1 MTATVKTWAEVKE
14 LLHEAIQLS
23 AAERASFLDRVCTA
37 DPALRGELESLLSSS
52 DALPNDFLSA
62 AAPFLGE
69 VNLVLEEGGM
79 FAEHFRLVRR
89 LGEGGMGQVWLA
101 EQTAPVRRSV
111 ALKLIKAGT
120 VDSSVVHRFKAE
132 RQSLAIMDHPAI
144 ARVFDAGA
152 TPQGQ
157 PYFVMEYV
165 PGLPITDYC
174 DERRLGIPARLEL
187 FMQTCDGV
195 QHAHQKG
202 VIHRDLKPANILVV
216 EVDGKPTV
224 RIIDF
229 GLAKAIAPAAGEAQ
243 LTQFA
248 LFAGTPGYMSPE
260 QLAAGSSD
268 VDTRTDVYSLG
279 VILYVLLTGST
290 LFDAKRW
297 RDKPLDE
304 VLRHLREDEPA
315 APSSRFR
322 VEGSEAMAEARGGD
336 RKKLA
341 RQLGGDLDAITMRA
355 LAKDRSLRYASP
367 SELVADLKRFLA
379 HVPIAARPAS
389 AGYQMRKY
397 VRRHRVAVG
406 AAALLMLLLGAFSVV
421 LAIAVV
427 RISRERDR
435 ATRITDFM
443 TGMFKVSDP
452 SEARGNSVTAREI
465 LDKASKDMG
474 AGLALDPEA
483 QTQMMHVMAST
494 YTNLGLY
501 PRARALAQPAVDVR
515 KSLLGADDPRTLESM
530 SLLGWILARQGRDGE
545 AEAMERQALEG
556 ERRKRGAE
564 DPLTLETM
572 DHLGVILQ
580 HQGDFQQAEVLEREV
595 AQAAIRRLGA
605 ESPLA
610 LQAMNHLGNALMG
623 QGRYSEGEQQY
634 RRLLDVE
641 RRIWGADHPESLK
654 ALANLAWAVSAQ
666 NRLPEGEELYRESLA
681 LQRRVLGPDHQNTIV
696 AMQNLANFLSVDRQ
710 AAEGEQLLRDAL
722 AALTRTLG
730 PDHPHTL
737 NCQNNLAEVLYVENN
752 FTAADSLHR
761 QTLAARIRVLGPEHR
776 DTLLSRSN
784 LAQAL
789 IAQGHYDEAER
800 YARDAFSALLR
811 TAGPL
816 DQYTLDALKQLGKV
830 LGHERRY
837 DEAEQL
843 FRNVIASQPAS
854 TKRGDPWLV
863 WYAFASAAAAAGRS
877 DDAIQY
883 VREAV
888 ARGYSNADGLLA
900 DRDLK
905 ELQSVPHFQELV
917 ASIRH
922 PPAPAGAPAFARGV
936 PR

>member
-1 MTATVKTWAEVKE
+1 MTAAVKTWAEVKE

-23 AAERASFLDRVCTA
+23 AAERASFLDRVCAT
-37 DPALRGELESLLSSS
+37 DPSLRGELESLLAAS
-52 DALPNDFLSA
+52 DALPGEFLSA
-62 AAPFLGE
+62 GAPAQGGLE
-69 VNLVLEEGGM
+69 LEEGGV

-111 ALKLIKAGT
+111 ALKLIKAGM
-120 VDSSVVHRFKAE
+120 VDSSIVHRFKAE

-144 ARVFDAGA
+144 AKVFDAGA

-165 PGLPITDYC
+165 PGFPITEYC
-174 DERRLGIPARLEL
+174 DERKLGIAARLEL
-187 FMQTCDGV
+187 FIQTCEGV

-202 VIHRDLKPANILVV
+202 VIHRDLKPANVLVV
-216 EVDGKPTV
+216 EVDGKPAV

-229 GLAKAIAPAAGEAQ
+229 GLAKAVAPAAGEAQ

-260 QLAAGSSD
+260 QLSAGSSD

-279 VILYVLLTGST
+279 VILYVLLTGSAP
-290 LFDAKRW
+290 FDPKQW

-304 VLRHLREDEPA
+304 LLRHLREDEPA
-315 APSSRFR
+315 APSSCFR
-322 VEGSEAMAEARGGD
+322 DDNARGIAAARGGD
-336 RKKLA
+336 PKKLA
-341 RQLGGDLDAITMRA
+341 RQLRGDLDAITLQA
-355 LAKDRSLRYASP
+355 LAKDRALRYASP
-367 SELVADLKRFLA
+367 SELAADLKRFLV

-406 AAALLMLLLGAFSVV
+406 AAALFILLLGAFSIV
-421 LAIAVV
+421 LAVAVV

-474 AGLALDPEA
+474 TGLALDPEA
-483 QTQMMHVMAST
+483 QTQMMQVMAST

-501 PRARALAQPAVDVR
+501 TRAHELAQHAVEVR
-515 KSLLGADDPRTLESM
+515 GSLFGPDDPRTLESM
-530 SLLGWILARQGRDGE
+530 SLLGWILARQGHDAE
-545 AEAMERQALEG
+545 AEALERQALEG
-556 ERRKRGAE
+556 ERRKLGAQ
-564 DPLTLETM
+564 DPQTLATM

-580 HQGDFQQAEVLEREV
+580 HQGKFQQAEAQERAVVES
-595 AQAAIRRLGA
+595 AIRREGA

-654 ALANLAWAVSAQ
+654 ALNNLAWAVEGQ
-666 NRLPEGEELYRESLA
+666 NRLSEAEQLYRESLA
-681 LQRRVLGPDHQNTIV
+681 LQRRVLGPEHQNTIV
-696 AMQNLANFLSVDRQ
+696 VMQNLANLLAVEQ
-710 AAEGEQLLRDAL
+710 QTAEAEQLLRDAL
-722 AALTRTLG
+722 AVLLRTLG

-737 NCQNNLAEVLYVENN
+737 NCRNNLGEVLYVEGD
-752 FTAADSLHR
+752 FAAAESVHR
-761 QTLAARIRVLGPEHR
+761 QTLADRVRLLGPEHR

-789 IAQGHYDEAER
+789 IAQGRYDEAEQN
-800 YARDAFSALLR
+800 AREAFSALLR

-830 LGHERRY
+830 LGHGHRY
-837 DEAEQL
+837 EEAQRL
-843 FRNVIASQPAS
+843 FRGVIAGQPES
-854 TKRGDPWLV
+854 SKTGNPWLV
-863 WYAFASAAAAAGRS
+863 WYAFACAALAAART
-877 DDAIQY
+877 DDAIEY
-883 VREAV
+883 LREAA

-905 ELQSVPHFQELV
+905 ALQSAPGFQDLLT
-917 ASIRH
+917 SIRQ
-922 PPAPAGAPAFARGV
+922 PPAPAVAPPLARGGA
-936 PR
+936 R

>member
-1 MTATVKTWAEVKE
+1 MTATTRTWSEVKE
-14 LLHEAIQLS
+14 LLAEAIQLP
-23 AAERASFLDRVCTA
+23 AVERASFLDRVCA
-37 DPALRGELESLLSSS
+37 ANPALREELESLLSAS
-52 DALPNDFLSA
+52 DALPNDFLAA
-62 AAPFLGE
+62 AAPFLGD
-69 VNLVLEEGGM
+69 VNLELEEGGL

-101 EQTAPVRRSV
+101 EQTAPVRRPV
-111 ALKLIKAGT
+111 ALKLIKAGM
-120 VDSSVVHRFKAE
+120 VDSSVVLRFKAE

-144 ARVFDAGA
+144 AKVFDAGA

-174 DERRLGIPARLEL
+174 DERKLGIQARLGL
-187 FMQTCDGV
+187 FIQTCDGV

-202 VIHRDLKPANILVV
+202 VIHRDLKPANVLVV

-243 LTQFA
+243 MTQFG

-279 VILYVLLTGST
+279 VILYVLLAGST
-290 LFDAKRW
+290 PLDAKRW

-304 VLRHLREDEPA
+304 LLRHLREDEPA
-315 APSSRFR
+315 MPSSRFQD
-322 VEGSEAMAEARGGD
+322 EASRAIAEARGED

-341 RQLGGDLDAITMRA
+341 RQLRGDLDAITMQA
-355 LAKDRSLRYASP
+355 LAKDPSLRYASP
-367 SELVADLKRFLA
+367 SELAADLKRFLA
-379 HVPIAARPAS
+379 HVPIAARAAS
-389 AGYQMRKY
+389 AGYQLRKY
-397 VRRHRVAVG
+397 VRRHRLAVG
-406 AAALLMLLLGAFSVV
+406 AAGLLVLLLGTFSIV
-421 LAIAVV
+421 LAVAVV

-483 QTQMMHVMAST
+483 QAQMMHVMAST

-501 PRARALAQPAVDVR
+501 ARARELAEQAVEVR

-530 SLLGWILARQGRDGE
+530 SLFGWILARQGHDAE
-545 AEAMERQALEG
+545 AESVERQALEG
-556 ERRKRGAE
+556 ERRRRGAD
-564 DPLTLETM
+564 DPQTLETM

-580 HQGDFQQAEVLEREV
+580 HQGNFQQAETLERQVTE
-595 AQAAIRRLGA
+595 AAIRRQGA
-605 ESPLA
+605 DSPLA
-610 LQAMNHLGNALMG
+610 LQSMNHLGNALMG
-623 QGRYSEGEQQY
+623 QGRYREGEQQY
-634 RRLLDVE
+634 RKLLDVE
-641 RRIWGADHPESLK
+641 RRTLGADHPESLK
-654 ALANLAWAVSAQ
+654 ALTNLAWAISAHD
-666 NRLPEGEELYRESLA
+666 RLPEGEQLYRESIA

-696 AMQNLANFLSVDRQ
+696 AMQNLANMLSVDQ
-710 AAEGEQLLRDAL
+710 QVAEAEQLMRDAL
-722 AALTRTLG
+722 AALLRTLG

-737 NCQNNLAEVLYVENN
+737 NCQNNLAEILYLDGNY
-752 FTAADSLHR
+752 AAAESIHR

-784 LAQAL
+784 LAQVL
-789 IAQGHYDEAER
+789 IAEGRYEEAEQN
-800 YARDAFSALLR
+800 AREAFSALLR
-811 TAGPL
+811 TAGPV
-816 DQYTLDALKQLGKV
+816 DEYTLDALKQLGKA
-830 LGHERRY
+830 LGHEHRY
-837 DEAEQL
+837 SEAQQL
-843 FRNVIASQPAS
+843 FRDVIANQPSS
-854 TKRGDPWLV
+854 TKRGNPWLV
-863 WYAFASAAAAAGRS
+863 WYAFAVAALAAGQP

-888 ARGYSNADGLLA
+888 TRGYSNADRLLA

-905 ELQSVPHFQELV
+905 ELQSAPHFEELV

-922 PPAPAGAPAFARGV
+922 PEAPPGDPSSAQGAVR
-936 PR
+936 